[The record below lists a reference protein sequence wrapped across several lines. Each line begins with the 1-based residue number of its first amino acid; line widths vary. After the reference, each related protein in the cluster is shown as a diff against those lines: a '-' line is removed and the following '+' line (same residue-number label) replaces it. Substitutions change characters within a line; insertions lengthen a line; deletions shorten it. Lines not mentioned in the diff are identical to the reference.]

1 MRLGAGNIA
10 ARQRLLACTGSG
22 VFARGVCNGGRP
34 LRDLVSALRP
44 NRPLRRYL
52 ARLASW
58 LRYGPAGAHAEEW
71 WPNLALKLASA
82 DTGSIRYRGRVVA
95 PLLPYPQPGGFDEIV
110 IVGSGP
116 SLADQDRS
124 KIPIEKALLLN
135 GAIHL
140 LAAGG
145 RRPLGL
151 VIEDERFV
159 WRHAATIAALVPSGT
174 DCYFSTSVL
183 LALCETIPDWLAGQK
198 VRHLDFLHRPYAKPK
213 PDAEGL
219 ERLDFLRWSADR
231 SAAISLLP
239 QSGLMPGGSVA
250 VTAAQIALF
259 LAPARIGLAGI
270 DLTRTTQPR
279 FYETAGDRA
288 MSRIEAAA
296 ERVLAALSVI
306 KDECTK
312 RKITIENYSPMS
324 RLADIG
330 LAYAGRLE
338 RRETDAAV

>member
-1 MRLGAGNIA
+1 MAP
-10 ARQRLLACTGSG
+10 ARWDAYMLWQSP
-22 VFARGVCNGGRP
+22 VSQWGRP
-34 LRDLVSALRP
+34 LKDLVSILRP
-44 NRPLRRYL
+44 NRPPRRYI

-58 LRYGPAGAHAEEW
+58 LRYGPGRAHAEEW
-71 WPNLALKLASA
+71 WPSLALTLPATDA
-82 DTGSIRYRGRVVA
+82 GEIRYRNSFVA
-95 PLLPYPQPGGFDEIV
+95 PLLPYPEPGDLDEIV

-116 SLADQDRS
+116 SLAGQDRS

-145 RRPLGL
+145 GRPLGL

-159 WRHAATIAALVPSGT
+159 WRHAATIAELMPPGT

-183 LALCETIPDWLAGQK
+183 LALCETIPDWLAGQR
-198 VRHLDFLHRPYAKPK
+198 VRHLDFLHRPYGKPK
-213 PDAEGL
+213 PHAEGL

-296 ERVLAALSVI
+296 ERVLATLSLI

-312 RKITIENYSPMS
+312 RKITFENYSPMS

-330 LAYAGRLE
+330 LPYAGRLE
-338 RRETDAAV
+338 RCETDAAV